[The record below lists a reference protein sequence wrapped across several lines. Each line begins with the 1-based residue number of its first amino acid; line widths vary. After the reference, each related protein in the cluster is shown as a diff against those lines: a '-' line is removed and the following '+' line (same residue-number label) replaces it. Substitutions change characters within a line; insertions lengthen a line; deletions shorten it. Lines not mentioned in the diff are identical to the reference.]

1 MKFYNLVL
9 VLCLG
14 IVTSCGQT
22 SENPKHSSE
31 ANEVSPTGENSLVQH
46 PDWSKDATIYEVNI
60 RQHTPEGTFN
70 AFIKDMPRIND
81 LGSEILWIMPIQP
94 IGIEKR
100 KARGDLFIE
109 DIEDPKEREKYL
121 GSYYSISDY
130 KGINPEFG
138 TLADFKRLVRT
149 AHKNDQKVILDWV
162 PNHTSWDNVWMAE
175 HKDWYTQND
184 SGYVIPPNPD
194 WGDVADLNYES
205 DSMRLAMI
213 DAMTYWLT
221 DVGIDGFRCDVA
233 MEVPLD
239 FWEQASKELH
249 KVKPDVFMLAEAEVP
264 EHHQEVFDMS
274 YGWYAHHVFNH
285 IATQEWPLDSLMA
298 YMEWEKKN
306 FKTNDYRMMFTTNHD
321 ENSWNGTVLER
332 MGENHKAMAV
342 LAFTFYGMPLVYS
355 GQELG
360 NDKQLKFFEKDTM
373 NAAQPEL
380 QQFYKTLI
388 SAKKE
393 NKALWNG
400 TYGGAF
406 ERLNTSND
414 SDILCFTR
422 EKDGNKIITVI
433 NLSEK
438 ELSLN
443 IEQKLEGTYK
453 SIFNE
458 ETLSIYTS
466 STKAISPHGY
476 QVFVKQ

>member
-1 MKFYNLVL
+1 MNYFKLLSYAG
-9 VLCLG
+9 LCALM
-14 IVTSCGQT
+14 SCESST
-22 SENPKHSSE
+22 RTPEHSSKAE
-31 ANEVSPTGENSLVQH
+31 SISPTGENTLVQH
-46 PDWSKDATIYEVNI
+46 PDWSKDASIYEVNI
-60 RQHTPEGTFN
+60 RQHTPDGTFN
-70 AFIKDMPRIND
+70 AFIKEMPKIND

-109 DIEDPKEREKYL
+109 DIEDVNERKKYL

-130 KGINPEFG
+130 TGINPEFG
-138 TLADFKRLVRT
+138 TLNDFKRLVNE
-149 AHKNDQKVILDWV
+149 AHKNNQKVILDWV
-162 PNHTSWDNVWMAE
+162 PNHTSWDNVWMKD

-184 SGYVIPPNPD
+184 SGLVIPPNPD
-194 WGDVADLNYES
+194 WGDVADLNYSS

-213 DAMTYWLT
+213 DAMKYWIIET
-221 DVGIDGFRCDVA
+221 EIDGFRCDVA
-233 MEVPLD
+233 MEVPID

-249 KVKPDVFMLAEAEVP
+249 AVKPDIFMLAEAEVP
-264 EHHQEVFDMS
+264 EHHEEVFDMS

-285 IATQEWPLDSLMA
+285 IATQEWPLDSLIA

-306 FKTNDYRMMFTTNHD
+306 FTTNDYRMMFTTNHD
-321 ENSWNGTVLER
+321 ENSWNGTVFSR

-342 LAFTFYGMPLVYS
+342 LAFTYYGMPLVYS
-355 GQELG
+355 GQEVG
-360 NDKQLKFFEKDTM
+360 NDKQLKFFEKDSI
-373 NAAQPEL
+373 NASMPEL
-380 QQFYKTLI
+380 HQFYKTLI
-388 SAKKE
+388 TAKKQ

-406 ERLNTSND
+406 ERLTTSHD
-414 SDILCFTR
+414 GDVLCFTR

-433 NLSEK
+433 NLSAK
-438 ELSLN
+438 DISLN
-443 IEQKLEGTYK
+443 IEEKIEGTYK

-466 STKAISPHGY
+466 STKSLAPHGY